1 MRLWLRSCPTSQFR
15 STSRKP
21 LRFAGPLR
29 WPRDTDTNP
38 MIEVP
43 SSLVCYPGIAMGRFG
58 KVDDADGGHNKY
70 RLIYAPS
77 RRVILM
83 LDRGATTVQF
93 YLTVEPLSNPN
104 VWLLEKWMK
113 VEAYTHLTK
122 EEWNADPMSLR
133 MGPYPKGAWQMAGP
147 PLTCT
152 PDQANIDKLVQWIET
167 KRYTPAQNAIAI
179 QNKVHAEE
187 QARSAKVGDMIRDRL
202 LPYGGEAWA
211 GRGNKTGRVGR
222 NPKTVNTKYSANELG
237 LPTKSGSTGLVP
249 RQRPVTYEVPL
260 H

>member
-1 MRLWLRSCPTSQFR
+1 
-15 STSRKP
+15 
-21 LRFAGPLR
+21 
-29 WPRDTDTNP
+29 

-43 SSLVCYPGIAMGRFG
+43 SSLVQYPGIPMSKYG
-58 KVDDADGGHNKY
+58 KVDDADGGFNKF

-104 VWLLEKWMK
+104 VWLLEKFMP
-113 VEAYTHLTK
+113 VDAYTHLTK

-133 MGPYPKGAWQMAGP
+133 MGPYPDKGAWQMAGP
-147 PLTCT
+147 PLTCS
-152 PDQANIDKLVQWIET
+152 PDQANIDKLITWIET

-179 QNKVHAEE
+179 RNKVDAEE
-187 QARSAKVGDMIRDRL
+187 KARSAMAADMIRNQL
-202 LPYGGEAWA
+202 LPFGGEAWS
-211 GRGNKTGRVGR
+211 GRGNRTGRVGR
-222 NPKTVNTKYSANELG
+222 NPKTVNVKYSANELG
-237 LPTKSGSTGLVP
+237 LPTRAGSTGLVP
-249 RQRPVTYEVPL
+249 NERPTTYQVPL